1 VADPWVSL
9 LIGGTLLLVG
19 FAASLVFERYRVP
32 DFFMLILLGLVLGLI
47 PFEPFGPRAVTNLEP
62 ILPVFTHLTLAFI
75 LFEGGLA
82 LNLRRSGRRRA
93 GALAVHILVAMGLT
107 MAATWIIVTQV
118 LGLSSITGIAFAAAF
133 SGPSAT
139 IVLSFAPR
147 LGMSQRAL
155 GTIILEGVLG
165 NVVAAVVV
173 LFALQF
179 PGATPGIE
187 VLVPYL
193 SRVGLAAAF
202 GSLVGIAWRA
212 SLSGLLAFKFQYIA
226 TLALAVI
233 VYALAEGFVDRN
245 GAVAAFAFGLTV
257 AFGRGEVARIQGAAE
272 EGLRAFQGEIT
283 FVLRTFFFVY
293 LGLTIR
299 LEVFTWAA
307 LFGALLLTS
316 GFIVAR
322 VPSSVALGRAYRL
335 TRRET
340 RVVVGTVGR
349 GLTDIVLILFAI
361 QSGALPDSEEQF
373 LLSLLPLVI
382 LTAAIACAALV
393 TWADRTRVAP
403 PAPVVP
409 QAP

>member
-1 VADPWVSL
+1 MADPWVSL

-47 PFEPFGPRAVTNLEP
+47 PVEPFGPTAVTNLEP

-82 LNLRRSGRRRA
+82 LNLRRHGRRRS
-93 GALAVHILVAMGLT
+93 GALTGHILVAMGLT
-107 MAATWIIVTQV
+107 MASTWIVVTQV
-118 LGLSSITGIAFAAAF
+118 LGLSNITGIAFAAAF

-147 LGMSQRAL
+147 LRLSQRAL
-155 GTIILEGVLG
+155 GTIVLEGVLG

-179 PGATPGIE
+179 RGAAPA
-187 VLVPYL
+187 LDALAAYL
-193 SRVGLAAAF
+193 AQVGLAAGVGLF
-202 GSLVGIAWRA
+202 IGLVWRA

-233 VYALAEGFVDRN
+233 VYALGEGFVE
-245 GAVAAFAFGLTV
+245 GHGIVAVFAFGLTV
-257 AFGRGEVARIQGAAE
+257 GYGKAEIARIEETGG

-299 LEVFTWAA
+299 LEAFTWPA
-307 LFGALLLTS
+307 LLGALLLTI

-322 VPSSVALGRAYRL
+322 VPSSLALGRAYRL

-361 QSGALPDSEEQF
+361 ESGVLPASEESF

-382 LTAAIACAALV
+382 LSAAIACAALV

-403 PAPVVP
+403 APAAP
-409 QAP
+409 QDP

>member
-1 VADPWVSL
+1 MADPWVSL

-47 PFEPFGPRAVTNLEP
+47 PFEPFGPTAVTNLEP

-82 LNLRRSGRRRA
+82 LNLRRHGRRRS
-93 GALAVHILVAMGLT
+93 GALTGHILVAMGLT
-107 MAATWIIVTQV
+107 MASTWIVVTQV

-147 LGMSQRAL
+147 LRLSQRAL
-155 GTIILEGVLG
+155 GTIVLEGVLG

-179 PGATPGIE
+179 GGAAPA
-187 VLVPYL
+187 LDAFAAYL
-193 SRVGLAAAF
+193 AQVGLAAGVGLF
-202 GSLVGIAWRA
+202 IGLVWRA

-233 VYALAEGFVDRN
+233 VYALGEGFVEGN
-245 GAVAAFAFGLTV
+245 GIVAVFAFGLTV
-257 AFGRGEVARIQGAAE
+257 GYGRAEIARIEETGG

-299 LEVFTWAA
+299 LEAFTWPA
-307 LFGALLLTS
+307 LLGALLLTI
-316 GFIVAR
+316 GFILAR
-322 VPSSVALGRAYRL
+322 VPSSLALGRAYRL

-361 QSGALPDSEEQF
+361 ESGVLPPSEESF

-382 LTAAIACAALV
+382 LSAAIACAGLV
-393 TWADRTRVAP
+393 TWAERTRVAP
-403 PAPVVP
+403 PAP

>member
-1 VADPWVSL
+1 MSL

-32 DFFMLILLGLVLGLI
+32 DFFMLLLLGLVLAQI
-47 PFEPFGPRAVTNLEP
+47 PIEPFGPTAVANLEP

-82 LNLRRSGRRRA
+82 LNLRRHGLRG
-93 GALAVHILVAMGLT
+93 GATLAMHILVAMGLT
-107 MAATWIIVTQV
+107 MATTWIIVTQV

-147 LGMSQRAL
+147 LRLNPRAL
-155 GTIILEGVLG
+155 GAIVLEGVLG
-165 NVVAAVVV
+165 NVVAIVVA

-179 PGATPGIE
+179 QGAPPPIGA
-187 VLVPYL
+187 LVAYL
-193 SRVGLAAAF
+193 ARLGLAGAVGLLA
-202 GSLVGIAWRA
+202 GLAWRA
-212 SLSGLLAFKFQYIA
+212 GLSGLLAFKFQYIA
-226 TLALAVI
+226 TLAIAVI
-233 VYALAEGFVDRN
+233 VYALGEGVVGGN
-245 GAVAAFAFGLTV
+245 GAVAVFVFGLAV
-257 AFGRGEVARIQGAAE
+257 AFGRADIARIEETGG

-299 LEVFTWAA
+299 IEAFSLPE
-307 LFGALLLTS
+307 LLGAFLLTL
-316 GFIVAR
+316 GFIGAR
-322 VPSSVALGRAYRL
+322 VPSSLALARAYRF
-335 TRRET
+335 TPRET
-340 RVVVGTVGR
+340 RVVIGTVGR
-349 GLTDIVLILFAI
+349 GLTDIVIILFAI
-361 QSGALPDSEEQF
+361 QSGVLPDSEEPF

-403 PAPVVP
+403 SPAAP